1 MDTNK
6 KDQRNRQPAGIKN
19 MPSAGEERKDTPKR
33 PRIPVP
39 DSPVN
44 PVKPDENP
52 NPKKPDPG
60 INEPEKNDPTRIDIP
75 PEIINEN

>member
-6 KDQRNRQPAGIKN
+6 KEQRSRQPAGIKSP
-19 MPSAGEERKDTPKR
+19 PSAEEERKDTPKR

-52 NPKKPDPG
+52 YPTRPEPG
-60 INEPEKNDPTRIDIP
+60 INEPDKNDPTRIDEP
-75 PEIINEN
+75 PAIINKN